1 MISLVYILNLFSMFF
16 LCGDFNH
23 VTVGKTVGL
32 TFCKRSDNVLMQ
44 DFPKLYFFQFS
55 IIMLFMMGSLECLH
69 NNLTLVVYCSLSS
82 KKLLQQKVLEQD

>member
-1 MISLVYILNLFSMFF
+1 M
-16 LCGDFNH
+16 
-23 VTVGKTVGL
+23 GL

-82 KKLLQQKVLEQD
+82 KKLLQQKCWSKIDQHLLEEREDQKRRQALSQIVHCMNGRL